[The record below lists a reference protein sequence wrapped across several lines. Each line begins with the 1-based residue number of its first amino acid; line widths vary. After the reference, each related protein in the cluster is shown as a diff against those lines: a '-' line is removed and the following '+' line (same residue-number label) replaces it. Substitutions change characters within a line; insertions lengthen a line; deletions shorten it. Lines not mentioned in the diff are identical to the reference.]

1 MKKIFLLLLTFYSF
15 QTIHSQT
22 VESKSTFE
30 DNKNTTYNSAGV
42 DIQPVFPG
50 GIKEFY
56 QFIGK
61 NYQVPNVPGLKGK
74 VIISFVVEKDGS
86 LNDIKVLRDIGY
98 GTGIEAIRVL
108 SLSPKWTPAEQNGQ
122 HVRCKYMLPLSIEAL
137 K

>member
-1 MKKIFLLLLTFYSF
+1 MKKIFLLLLSFYSF

-30 DNKNTTYNSAGV
+30 DDKKPYNVSGI
-42 DIQPVFPG
+42 DIQPEFPG

-74 VIISFVVEKDGS
+74 VYISFVVEKDGS
-86 LNDIKVLRDIGY
+86 ISNSKVVRDIGY

-108 SLSPKWTPAEQNGQ
+108 SLSPKWKPAEQNGRT
-122 HVRCKYMLPLSIEAL
+122 VRCSYILPLSIEAS

>member
-15 QTIHSQT
+15 QTIQSQT
-22 VESKSTFE
+22 VESKSTVE
-30 DNKNTTYNSAGV
+30 DDNKPYNASGV

-61 NYQVPNVPGLKGK
+61 NYQVPNISGLKGK

-108 SLSPKWTPAEQNGQ
+108 NLSPKWIPAEQNGQ
-122 HVRCKYMLPLSIEAL
+122 HVRCKYMLPLSIEAS

>member
-1 MKKIFLLLLTFYSF
+1 MKKILLFLLTFYSF
-15 QTIHSQT
+15 QTVQSQT
-22 VESKSTFE
+22 VQSNPTVA
-30 DNKNTTYNSAGV
+30 DDKNAYNTSGV
-42 DIQPVFPG
+42 EVIPVFPG

-108 SLSPKWTPAEQNGQ
+108 NLSPKWTPAEQNGQ
-122 HVRCKYMLPLSIEAL
+122 HVRCKYMLPLSIEAS